1 MALAQNQ
8 ALELAKHNIR
18 VNAICP
24 GRIETAIQG
33 KTIKRNIDEAAE
45 EVEYPGG
52 KIPLTDGKGGS
63 AEEIAEFV
71 LFLVSE
77 RGRFISGTPI
87 WIDGAQSV
95 LVG

>member
-1 MALAQNQ
+1 MQ
-8 ALELAKHNIR
+8 AVELAKHNIR

-24 GRIETAIQG
+24 GRIETAIQA
-33 KTIKRNIDEAAE
+33 KTVKRNIEEAAE
-45 EVEYPGG
+45 DVDYRSG
-52 KIPLTDGKGGS
+52 KIPLTGGEGGS
-63 AEEIAEFV
+63 AEEIAE
-71 LFLVSE
+71 LLIFLVSE